1 MLSHLLCALSDLS
14 VCILPHS
21 LVPLC
26 ACLKAC
32 ARSAAQATYPR
43 ARIAYYDMCSHAAMY
58 VSAYCYICVLIL
70 LYVSS
75 DCHMCPQA
83 TYPRGASLSH
93 ETISLIDSEVA
104 DLVKLAYGRAKQIL
118 VDNRQS
124 LTSLTAMLLEKET
137 VTGEE
142 LQRPHIPL
150 LMCSRQTATHVSAY
164 CYECVSSYCV

>member
-1 MLSHLLCALSDLS
+1 
-14 VCILPHS
+14 
-21 LVPLC
+21 
-26 ACLKAC
+26 
-32 ARSAAQATYPR
+32 
-43 ARIAYYDMCSHAAMY
+43 MY
-58 VSAYCYICVLIL
+58 VSVLLYMCPHTAI
-70 LYVSS
+70 YVSS
-75 DCHMCPQA
+75 YCHMCPQA

-150 LMCSRQTATHVSAY
+150 LICSFLVYR
-164 CYECVSSYCV
+164 C